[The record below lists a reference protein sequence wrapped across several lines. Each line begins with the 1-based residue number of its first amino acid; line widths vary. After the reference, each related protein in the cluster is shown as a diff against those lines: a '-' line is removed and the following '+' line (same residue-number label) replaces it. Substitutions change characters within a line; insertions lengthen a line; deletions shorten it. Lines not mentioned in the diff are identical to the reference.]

1 MREQKQQLRQKTL
14 QRLKAAASADAQQLR
29 SARLRD
35 RLAEY
40 LQSAA
45 PLCVAIYAPLAH
57 EVNLMPL
64 LDAYPQHRFVFPR
77 CLREHRMAFHVVRNP
92 ERDMHPGAMGI
103 PAPAAHTPEVEPSEI
118 DLLIVPGVAFTREG
132 KRLGY
137 GGGYYDRFI
146 PLCSRARVIAVA
158 FDEQIVPAI
167 PTESHD
173 LIIPGIITAG
183 VT

>member
-1 MREQKQQLRQKTL
+1 MREQKQKLRQKTL
-14 QRLKAAASADAQQLR
+14 QRLKAAAAADTLQIR

-35 RLAEY
+35 RLAVY
-40 LQSAA
+40 LESPV
-45 PLCVAIYAPLAH
+45 PLCVALYAPLAH

-77 CLREHRMAFHVVRNP
+77 CLREHRMVFHEVRTP
-92 ERDMHPGAMGI
+92 EHDMQPGAMGI
-103 PAPAAHTPEVEPSEI
+103 PAPAAYTPVVEPSDI
-118 DLLIVPGVAFTREG
+118 DLLIVPGVAFTRDG
-132 KRLGY
+132 QRLGY